1 MKFKS
6 VRTKIL
12 LSSLVLFA
20 ILLFSFFIIYNI
32 SLSHIKSMTIAST
45 ESAVDKS
52 ANDLSNLL
60 MNMENVA
67 EMVAMD
73 SEIQKALRL
82 PLPETKQDM
91 FKQRLEYNQK
101 ILYMKQFSNQID
113 GIFVLGENGSI
124 FRGSNKS
131 LREEE
136 YRNFDWYKKVV
147 NENKSLWIEPNNPSL
162 LVKNLNK
169 PTLSL
174 VFPIQDRISPEV
186 IGAVVVEVLTSTL
199 NDIFIESTIYKGSI
213 YIANADDN
221 ICYSNQENTEESI
234 SLEKIKYEK
243 EDFISKK
250 QIDVNNWELIGFIKS
265 NIVFSE
271 LYNIRNNI
279 LIIFVIVAIISCFY
293 IWFSANKITKPIKK
307 IIKNMKIVEKGNF
320 NISLEVETEDEI
332 GVLTNTFNHMVF
344 TIKELIEKEK
354 KQQILLETAELN
366 ALQSQINPHF
376 LYNTLDSINWMARL
390 NRLDIVSDMI
400 EALTTVFRVSLSKG
414 KVIIP
419 VSDEL
424 SHVVEYMKIQ
434 KYRYGDKI
442 NFEIDVADDLLDYS
456 IVKIIFQPLVEN
468 SLYHGLININKKGSI
483 RLAGKEYSEKLV
495 FIVEDNGVGMTKERL
510 DNINKFLKD
519 GIDTTSSSYGII
531 NVQRRLQ
538 MTFGEQYGLK
548 YESEID
554 KGTRVYIEIPK
565 IKEKK
570 C

>member
-6 VRTKIL
+6 IRTKIL

-20 ILLFSFFIIYNI
+20 ILLSSFFIIYYI
-32 SLSHIKSMTIAST
+32 SLSHIKSMTISSM
-45 ESAVDKS
+45 ESSVEKS
-52 ANDLSNLL
+52 ANDMNNLL
-60 MNMENVA
+60 KNMENVA
-67 EMVAMD
+67 EMVALD
-73 SEIQKALRL
+73 SEIQKSLRL
-82 PLPETKQDM
+82 PLPETKQDI

-147 NENKSLWIEPNNPSL
+147 KENESLWIEPNNPSL
-162 LVKNLNK
+162 IIKNLNK

-174 VFPIQDRISPEV
+174 VFPIQDRISPEI
-186 IGAVVVEVLTSTL
+186 IGVVVVEVLTSTL
-199 NDIFIESTIYKGSI
+199 NDIFIESTIYKGNI
-213 YIANADDN
+213 YIVNENGN
-221 ICYSNQENTEESI
+221 ISYSNQENIEEAI

-250 QIDVNNWELIGFIKS
+250 QIDSNNWELIGFIKK

-279 LIIFVIVAIISCFY
+279 LIIFIIVAIISCTY
-293 IWFSANKITKPIKK
+293 IWFSANKLTKPIKR

-320 NISLEVETEDEI
+320 NISLEVESEDEM
-332 GVLTNTFNHMVF
+332 GVLTTTFNHMVY

-354 KQQILLETAELN
+354 QQQILLETAELN

-390 NRLDIVSDMI
+390 NRLDVVSDMI

-414 KVIIP
+414 KVLIP
-419 VSDEL
+419 VKDEL
-424 SHVVEYMKIQ
+424 SHVEEYMKIQ

-442 NFEIDVADDLLDYS
+442 NFEIDVAEKLLDYT

-468 SLYHGLININKKGSI
+468 SLYHGLININKRGDIKLI
-483 RLAGKEYSEKLV
+483 GKEYEDKLV
-495 FIVEDNGVGMTKERL
+495 FIVEDNGLGMTKEKL
-510 DNINKFLKD
+510 KEINNHLKD
-519 GIDTTSSSYGII
+519 GIDIKSSSYGII

-538 MTFGEQYGLK
+538 MTFGEEYGLK

-554 KGTRVYIEIPK
+554 KGTKVYIELPK
-565 IKEKK
+565 IKEN
-570 C
+570 